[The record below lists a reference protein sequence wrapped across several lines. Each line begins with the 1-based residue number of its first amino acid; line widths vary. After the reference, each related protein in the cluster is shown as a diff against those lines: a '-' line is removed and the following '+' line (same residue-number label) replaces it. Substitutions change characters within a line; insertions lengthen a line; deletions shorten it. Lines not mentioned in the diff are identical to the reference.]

1 MFQKDTLKAI
11 INVYKYTFKNCD
23 QAFRNIRCNILNNFL
38 QLILQTK
45 IFISGYQI
53 NRQKFF
59 KVANLSFTSI

>member
-1 MFQKDTLKAI
+1 MFQKDTLKVI
-11 INVYKYTFKNCD
+11 VNFYKYTFKSCD

-53 NRQKFF
+53 NRRKFF